1 MSNPGYT
8 PHEFFNPKAMQENTP
23 KFKRGDLVRKIKGS
37 QWKGTVVGE
46 YNTELTPEGYA
57 VESSTEKGSVQIYPA
72 AALELCTT
80 EGKTLFTD
88 GKYTLIER
96 TPGHL
101 VALRYGED
109 WRDLCGDHL
118 IYALYD
124 RLCKLETL
132 LESAHSMMQQ
142 VQRVGAFQF
151 TRVYED
157 VLREVRAVMSGVYDT
172 QRPMTADTAQLIVDA
187 LLADSKDGGYDLEA
201 GMFGPNFSKLIRR
214 WSDHRSTL

>member
-1 MSNPGYT
+1 MNV
-8 PHEFFNPKAMQENTP
+8 NTP

-80 EGKTLFTD
+80 EGETLFTD

-101 VALRYGED
+101 VALRYGEE

-124 RLCKLETL
+124 RLCKL
-132 LESAHSMMQQ
+132 
-142 VQRVGAFQF
+142 
-151 TRVYED
+151 
-157 VLREVRAVMSGVYDT
+157 
-172 QRPMTADTAQLIVDA
+172 
-187 LLADSKDGGYDLEA
+187 
-201 GMFGPNFSKLIRR
+201 
-214 WSDHRSTL
+214 